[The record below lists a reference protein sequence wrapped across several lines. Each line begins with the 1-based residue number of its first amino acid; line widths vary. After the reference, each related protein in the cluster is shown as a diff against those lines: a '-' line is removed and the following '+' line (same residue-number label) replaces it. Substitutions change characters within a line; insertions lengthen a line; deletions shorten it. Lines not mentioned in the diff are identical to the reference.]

1 MITIGVG
8 AHVVQSHLRL
18 GSLGVGLE
26 EDGLPVAALRARVV
40 LGARQRGVRHHVRH
54 DAGDLVHLVHD
65 LVHVNAAAVRHL
77 PVVAVP
83 ARVQEDLVLLVLL
96 GVEHVVALLAKSD
109 TNKSW
114 ALRHG

>member
-18 GSLGVGLE
+18 CSLGVGLE
-26 EDGLPVAALRARVV
+26 EDGLPVAALRTRVV

-83 ARVQEDLVLLVLL
+83 ARVQEDLVLLSFLDHRRILDLL
-96 GVEHVVALLAKSD
+96 SVP
-109 TNKSW
+109 
-114 ALRHG
+114 